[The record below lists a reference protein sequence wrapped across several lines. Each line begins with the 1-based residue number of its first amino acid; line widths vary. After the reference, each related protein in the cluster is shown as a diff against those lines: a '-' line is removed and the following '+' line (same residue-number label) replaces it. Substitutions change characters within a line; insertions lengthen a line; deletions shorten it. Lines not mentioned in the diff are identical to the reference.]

1 MDNQKITNDMIFAKT
16 LAYALTSSL
25 DTYRQNRLLNL
36 NLNVKKLKNG
46 IIYAAGGGFAISASC
61 HKVIEFCE
69 NKHMNSFLSVALG
82 VLFANI
88 IKTPI
93 VYNYKRVQIGLQP
106 LLTFPKENFNNILKI
121 NVIED
126 IIEETAKY
134 TLSKYRLKSK
144 NDKNVFVDSLMLF
157 SLSYPFDVIKNAN
170 VYNKCIKGDP
180 CDFAFRFLQKNVQN
194 MIYLKTLFLLQK

>member
-1 MDNQKITNDMIFAKT
+1 MDNQKITNDIIFSKT
-16 LAYALTSSL
+16 LSYTLTSSL
-25 DTYRQNRLLNL
+25 DTYRQNKLLNL
-36 NLNVKKLKNG
+36 DLDLKKLKNG
-46 IIYAAGGGFAISASC
+46 ICFATAGGFAISASC

-69 NKHMNSFLSVALG
+69 SKNMNSFLSVALG
-82 VLFANI
+82 VLFANF

-93 VYNYKRVQIGLQP
+93 IYNYKKIQIGLKP
-106 LLTFPKENFNNILKI
+106 SLCFPKENFNNVFKI

-134 TLSKYRLKSK
+134 TLSKYRLKNK
-144 NDKNVFVDSLMLF
+144 NDKNVFVDSLLLF
-157 SLSYPFDVIKNAN
+157 SLSYPFDIIKNAN

-180 CDFAFRFLQKNVQN
+180 CDFGFRFIQKNVQN